1 MISFREKC
9 GCAAP
14 GLFMVWGSGLHPAFV
29 MPTIGLFLI
38 KRQFAIASERLSIIC
53 LSFFTQRHA
62 SGH

>member
-9 GCAAP
+9 ECAAL
-14 GLFMVWGSGLHPAFV
+14 GLFMVWSSGLHPALV
-29 MPTIGLFLI
+29 MPAIDLFQI